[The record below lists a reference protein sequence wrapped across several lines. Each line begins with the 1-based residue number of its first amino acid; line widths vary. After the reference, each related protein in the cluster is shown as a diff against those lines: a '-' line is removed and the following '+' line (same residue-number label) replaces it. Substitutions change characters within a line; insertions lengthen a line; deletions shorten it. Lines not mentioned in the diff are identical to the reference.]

1 MTSSQHGLY
10 IQGYTRYNG
19 RYNGQRRGDLEQIPS
34 KPFVVQI
41 AGCNPPA

>member
-10 IQGYTRYNG
+10 IQGYTHATMDG
-19 RYNGQRRGDLEQIPS
+19 TVGSEAVRRSGS
-34 KPFVVQI
+34 KKPFVVRI

>member
-10 IQGYTRYNG
+10 IQGDTHATMVGTVGSETARWSES
-19 RYNGQRRGDLEQIPS
+19 R
-34 KPFVVQI
+34 KPIVVRI